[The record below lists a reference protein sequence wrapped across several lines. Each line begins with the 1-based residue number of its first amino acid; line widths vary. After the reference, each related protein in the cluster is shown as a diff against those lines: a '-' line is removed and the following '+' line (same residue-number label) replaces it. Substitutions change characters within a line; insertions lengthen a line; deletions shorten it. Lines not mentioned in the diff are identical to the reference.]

1 MLTAML
7 RELPLVLRVF
17 LTPLFLAGGVL
28 WVLFLPLRL
37 CVKAVSP
44 LGVWLQKL
52 RLYKWFDSIV
62 LFDATPWFRWEV
74 SQAGALLTRTRW
86 THRITAAAV
95 AVGWF
100 AMCVF
105 AGAGGVGYLTSFGTP
120 VLTIMFI
127 GMIVVLV
134 CAPVS
139 LLGQAYYARLIE
151 AWMSFDRPL
160 CGECGHIRIT
170 EAEAPCPNCG
180 SNDPPL
186 DAGGM
191 PFMSCIA
198 AISFLPVAGA
208 PIAVVVCG
216 YLLFGGL
223 LCWIGLGHR
232 LAGVA
237 VLAITVS
244 LVSLGF
250 YFLRFNLRLRK
261 LVIRCRRQPV
271 CTDGDR

>member
-37 CVKAVSP
+37 CIKAVSP

-52 RLYKWFDSIV
+52 RLYKWSDSIV
-62 LFDATPWFRWEV
+62 LFDSTPWFRWEV

-100 AMCVF
+100 AMCAF

-134 CAPVS
+134 CAPIS
-139 LLGQAYYARLIE
+139 LLGQAYYARLLE

-160 CGECGHIRIT
+160 CGECGHVRDT

-180 SNDPPL
+180 SNDQPF
-186 DAGGM
+186 DAGGI
-191 PFMSCIA
+191 PFISCMA
-198 AISFLPVAGA
+198 ALSFLPVAGV
-208 PIAVVVCG
+208 PIAATVCG
-216 YLLFGGL
+216 FLLFSNL
-223 LCWIGLGHR
+223 FRWVSVSDR
-232 LAGVA
+232 VAGTV

-250 YFLRFNLRLRK
+250 CFLGFNLRLRK
-261 LVIRCRRQPV
+261 LVIHCRRQHV